1 MAFLNLEVILRK
13 ILIDEVLYIEVFP
26 AHSTCKSAKRELF
39 TFLMILMSE
48 EMAMILSHKQFFR
61 LKASTQVLNIL
72 HEEIL

>member
-1 MAFLNLEVILRK
+1 MILKK
-13 ILIDEVLYIEVFP
+13 ILNDEVLYIEVFP

-48 EMAMILSHKQFFR
+48 EMAMILSQKQFFR